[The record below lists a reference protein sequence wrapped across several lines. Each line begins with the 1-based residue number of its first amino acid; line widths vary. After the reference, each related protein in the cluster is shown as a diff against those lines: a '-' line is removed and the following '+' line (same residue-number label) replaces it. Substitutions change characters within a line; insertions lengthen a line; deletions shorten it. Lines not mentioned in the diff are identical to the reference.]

1 MFGNAF
7 QVVDTLVEEKFKYLD
22 FCDKVTHTTHAQRR
36 WPSSN
41 NTYVVASFFPQE
53 YQRQLQCDLYHEEL
67 VKEAD
72 VCDNIINPHRHPHP
86 HRQTDRHIL
95 HAGKWFEPRSISC
108 LFSAVKDSSL
118 DSEDYYHSGS

>member
-53 YQRQLQCDLYHEEL
+53 YHRQLQCDLYHEEL

-86 HRQTDRHIL
+86 DRQTDRQTDTHT
-95 HAGKWFEPRSISC
+95 HTSRW
-108 LFSAVKDSSL
+108 
-118 DSEDYYHSGS
+118 